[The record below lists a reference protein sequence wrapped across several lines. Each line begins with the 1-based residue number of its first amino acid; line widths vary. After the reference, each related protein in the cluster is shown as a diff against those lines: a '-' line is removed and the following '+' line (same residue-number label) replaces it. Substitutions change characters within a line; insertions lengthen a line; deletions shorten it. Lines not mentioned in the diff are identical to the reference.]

1 MKFLSVREIRNRPG
15 AVWKRLAEED
25 LVLTA
30 NGKPR
35 GLLIGLG
42 EEEDLEVTLE
52 TLRRA
57 RAEVA
62 VSRMRRRA
70 AEAGLDRLG
79 PDEIDAEIRAARAER
94 RGVSAGRDRG

>member
-15 AVWKRLAEED
+15 AVWKRLQVED

-35 GLLIGLG
+35 GLLIGLD
-42 EEEDLEVTLE
+42 EEDLEVTLE

-70 AEAGLDRLG
+70 AEAGVDRMT
-79 PDEIDAEIRAARAER
+79 PEEIDEEIRAARAER
-94 RGVSAGRDRG
+94 RGAASSGRS

>member
-1 MKFLSVREIRNRPG
+1 MKFLSVREIRNQPG
-15 AVWKRLAEED
+15 AVWKRLKDED

-35 GLLIGLG
+35 GLLIGLD
-42 EEEDLEVTLE
+42 EEDLEVTLE

-62 VSRMRRRA
+62 VSRMRRQA

-79 PDEIDAEIRAARAER
+79 DAEIEAEIRAARAER
-94 RGVSAGRDRG
+94 RGRGAPRGGP